1 MKPHKVSSE
10 QALVK
15 ILEREISCL
24 WDQFAF
30 PKVVR
35 KHGISPLV
43 YYIAHVK

>member
-1 MKPHKVSSE
+1 MKPHKVGSE

-15 ILEREISCL
+15 ILEREVSCL

-35 KHGISPLV
+35 KHEISPFV
-43 YYIAHVK
+43 YYIAPLK